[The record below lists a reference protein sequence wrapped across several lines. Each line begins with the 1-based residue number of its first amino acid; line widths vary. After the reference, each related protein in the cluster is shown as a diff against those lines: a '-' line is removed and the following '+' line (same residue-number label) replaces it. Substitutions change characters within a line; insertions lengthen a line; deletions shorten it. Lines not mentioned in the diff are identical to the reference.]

1 MTLDSK
7 QIKLT
12 SRMEPPWAGMPYNS
26 SYYVKLI
33 ELSEKE
39 YCLAAIVSIIFR
51 HNILKSFLFFVD
63 VACVIPI
70 TFAPFQFRLSF
81 KRGLKER
88 SHLLTIFTTDFLWM
102 GAA

>member
-7 QIKLT
+7 QLNLT

-33 ELSEKE
+33 ELSDKE
-39 YCLAAIVSIIFR
+39 YCLAAIVAIIFR

-70 TFAPFQFRLSF
+70 TFALFQFRLSF
-81 KRGLKER
+81 KREISLID
-88 SHLLTIFTTDFLWM
+88 HFYD
-102 GAA
+102 